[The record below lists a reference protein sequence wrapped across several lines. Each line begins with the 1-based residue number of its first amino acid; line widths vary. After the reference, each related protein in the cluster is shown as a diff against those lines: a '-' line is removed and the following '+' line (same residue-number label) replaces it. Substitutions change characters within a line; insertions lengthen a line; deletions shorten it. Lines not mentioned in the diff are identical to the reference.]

1 MYSVGFPTCEN
12 SVSLLIVATNIF
24 IEKMSDDDEFDDLML
39 AYIFLRGRARR
50 CKVKRSV
57 WVRDKFMK
65 RKERG
70 TFHTLV
76 QEMRLND
83 RESYF
88 R

>member
-1 MYSVGFPTCEN
+1 MGGPTCEN
-12 SVSLLIVATNIF
+12 IVSLLVVATNIF
-24 IEKMSDDDEFDDLML
+24 IEKISDDDEFDDLML
-39 AYIFLRGRARR
+39 AYRFLRGRARR
-50 CKVKRSV
+50 RKVKRSV
-57 WVRDKFMK
+57 WVRGIFMK